1 VGEAAAGQVQV
12 ERPPSW
18 RAFSLVARDRSGQA
32 IDAVTG
38 RGALKATRA
47 SDCRGGFGESWAPRA
62 EDQMLLR

>member
-18 RAFSLVARDRSGQA
+18 RAFSLVARDRSGQT

-38 RGALKATRA
+38 RGALKIVRA
-47 SDCRGGFGESWAPRA
+47 GGC
-62 EDQMLLR
+62 